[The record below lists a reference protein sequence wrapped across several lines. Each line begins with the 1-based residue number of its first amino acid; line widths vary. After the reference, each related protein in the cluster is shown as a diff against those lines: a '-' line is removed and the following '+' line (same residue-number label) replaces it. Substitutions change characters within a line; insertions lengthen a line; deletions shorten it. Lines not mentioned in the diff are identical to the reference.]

1 MGWFDWVRE
10 TAGKVGIA
18 ISTGLRGI
26 IGLPEEIEPY
36 LPSRP
41 ATQEQIREAMD
52 EAAYAERFIQEAL
65 PEEARRLSRGVRFYE
80 PLKNVAR
87 LRHWT
92 VAAPGD
98 IPASPDYQISVREVY
113 IAPDGKM
120 THVDV
125 SFPTGEKFTEDEFTR
140 RAASAL
146 DNDFTDK
153 YKVGRSQIVKDWAVA
168 RDVYIQRYTP
178 LKR

>member
-10 TAGKVGIA
+10 TAGKVGTA
-18 ISTGLRGI
+18 VRTGLRGV

-41 ATQEQIREAMD
+41 ATIEQIEEAME
-52 EAAYAERFIQEAL
+52 EAIYAERFVQEAI

-80 PLKNVAR
+80 PLRNVAR

-92 VAAPGD
+92 AASPQD
-98 IPASPDYQISVREVY
+98 IPPSPDYQISVRGVVVG
-113 IAPDGKM
+113 PDGKM
-120 THVDV
+120 SHIDV
-125 SFPTGEKFTEDEFTR
+125 AFPTGERFTEDEFIR

-146 DNDFTDK
+146 DDDFVAEYEISRSDIIRK
-153 YKVGRSQIVKDWAVA
+153 YLVA
-168 RDVYIQRYTP
+168 RDSYIQRFKP
-178 LKR
+178 L